1 MSQNNNL
8 VIVGAGA
15 FGREVLWLAQEA
27 REPWNVLGF
36 LDENEHVH
44 GSSVCDLP
52 VLGPLRMWPDL
63 DAHLVIAIGA
73 PRAKRLACETLK
85 QFGEPKFASLVHSS
99 VQMSRFVSVGAGS
112 LICAGS
118 VLTTQIEIREHV
130 IINLSCTVG
139 HDTVM
144 EDYVTLAPMIAASS
158 RVRICAGAELGMSST
173 LLPGLTIGEGAMVG
187 MGAVVTRDIPPN
199 KLYVGSPAKE
209 RRDLPPFTSV
219 S

>member
-1 MSQNNNL
+1 MSQKKNL

-36 LDENEHVH
+36 LDENEKVH

-52 VLGPLRMWPDL
+52 VLGPPHMWPDL

-73 PRAKRLACETLK
+73 PRAKKLICEKLK
-85 QFGEPKFASLVHSS
+85 EFGTPKFASLVHSS
-99 VQMSRFVSVGAGS
+99 VQMSQFVSIGAGS

-144 EDYVTLAPMIAASS
+144 HDYATLAPMVAASS
-158 RVRICAGAELGMSST
+158 RVRLGLGAEIGMSAV
-173 LLPGLTIGEGAMVG
+173 LLPGVTIGEGAMAG
-187 MGAVVTRDIPPN
+187 MGAIVTRDIPPN
-199 KLYVGSPAKE
+199 KLYVGAPAKE
-209 RRDLPPFTSV
+209 RRDLAPFTAAA
-219 S
+219 